1 MLKQKKKEVIMVSQD
16 IVKIAEDIKYNY
28 LIYSQIDVII
38 VLSVINV
45 F

>member
-16 IVKIAEDIKYNY
+16 IVKIVEDIKYNY

>member
-16 IVKIAEDIKYNY
+16 IVKIVEDIKYNY

-38 VLSVINV
+38 FLSVINV

>member
-1 MLKQKKKEVIMVSQD
+1 MVSQD
-16 IVKIAEDIKYNY
+16 IVKIVEDIKYNY